1 MTSQEIKKKLRE
13 NILSGE
19 FGIEKESLRVTGEG
33 TLALTNHP
41 DMAGYHMEE
50 QISRDFAESQLEFVS
65 RVHTTVDSACQEICF
80 LQSLVE
86 EEIRN
91 RKTGREYVWTY
102 SNPPGFSGEKNIRI
116 AEFKE
121 DLEGKNTYRHYLS
134 EKYGRVKMLFS
145 GVHLNFSMPEEF
157 FVLLRELTGEEIQTL
172 KNEWY
177 LNLLD
182 CLMDDSWLLVALTSA
197 SPVAEPEFLTG
208 LGVPREEWNRYAS
221 FRNSKY
227 GYWNLF
233 IPCLS
238 YRDFTRYLSSV
249 EEYIKQGVLSCVHEL
264 YYPFRL
270 KSKGE
275 NTLENLKN
283 QGVNHIELRML
294 DLNLMSCAGVAKEDL
309 IFIHLLIAYRIF
321 QILETGKKVSEG
333 EREGEGRILLH
344 QRAAELD
351 FWEKEIGYR
360 KRALKL
366 LGEMKEF
373 YTDDEGEEK
382 RYIPKAY
389 PVRELLSF
397 QENKIL
403 YSQCRYSQ
411 QILDKYKN
419 NYINGVMEDIKER

>member
-1 MTSQEIKKKLRE
+1 MTLQEIKVKLKE
-13 NILSGE
+13 KLLWGE

-33 TLALTNHP
+33 MLAFTSHP
-41 DMAGYHMEE
+41 SMARYHMEE

-65 RVHTTVDSACQEICF
+65 RVHSSVDSACQEICF

-86 EEIRN
+86 EEIKN

-177 LNLLD
+177 LNLAD

-197 SPVAEPEFLTG
+197 SPVAKPEFLKG

-238 YRDFTRYLSSV
+238 YRNFESYLFSI
-249 EEYIKQGVLSCVHEL
+249 EEYVRQGVLSSAHEL
-264 YYPFRL
+264 YYPLRL
-270 KSKGE
+270 KPKGE

-283 QGVNHIELRML
+283 YGVNHIELRML

-309 IFIHLLIAYRIF
+309 IFIHLLIAYRIS
-321 QILETGKKVSEG
+321 QILETGKRESEG

-351 FWEKEIGYR
+351 FWEKEETYR
-360 KRALKL
+360 KKALEL
-366 LGEMKEF
+366 LEHMKEF
-373 YTDDEGEEK
+373 YQDYEESAK
-382 RYIPKAY
+382 GYIPKDY
-389 PVRELLSF
+389 DIKGLLAF
-397 QENKIL
+397 QERKIL
-403 YSQCRYSQ
+403 NLKYRYSQ
-411 QILDKYKN
+411 QILEKYKN
-419 NYINGVMEDIKER
+419 HYIHGVMEEIKER

>member
-86 EEIRN
+86 EEIGN

-177 LNLLD
+177 LNLAD

-197 SPVAEPEFLTG
+197 SPVAKPEFLKG

-238 YRDFTRYLSSV
+238 YRNFESYLFSI
-249 EEYIKQGVLSCVHEL
+249 EEYVRQGVLSSAHEL
-264 YYPFRL
+264 YYPLRL
-270 KSKGE
+270 KPKGE

-283 QGVNHIELRML
+283 YGVNHIELRML

-321 QILETGKKVSEG
+321 QILETGKRESEG

-351 FWEKEIGYR
+351 FWEKEETYR
-360 KRALKL
+360 KKALEL
-366 LGEMKEF
+366 LEHMKEF
-373 YTDDEGEEK
+373 YQDYEESAK
-382 RYIPKAY
+382 GYIPKDY
-389 PVRELLSF
+389 DIKGLLAF
-397 QENKIL
+397 QERKIL
-403 YSQCRYSQ
+403 NLKYRYSQ
-411 QILDKYKN
+411 QILEKYKN
-419 NYINGVMEDIKER
+419 HYIHGVMEEIKER

>member
-86 EEIRN
+86 EEIGN

-145 GVHLNFSMPEEF
+145 GVHLNFSKPEEF

-177 LNLLD
+177 LNLAD

-197 SPVAEPEFLTG
+197 SPVAKPEFLKG

-238 YRDFTRYLSSV
+238 YRNFESYLFSI
-249 EEYIKQGVLSCVHEL
+249 EEYVRQGVLSSAHEL
-264 YYPFRL
+264 YYPLRL
-270 KSKGE
+270 KPKGE

-283 QGVNHIELRML
+283 YGVNHIELRML

-321 QILETGKKVSEG
+321 QILETGKRESEG

-351 FWEKEIGYR
+351 FWEKEETYR
-360 KRALKL
+360 KKALEL
-366 LGEMKEF
+366 LEHMKEF
-373 YTDDEGEEK
+373 YQDYEESAK
-382 RYIPKAY
+382 GYIPKDY
-389 PVRELLSF
+389 DIKGLLAF
-397 QENKIL
+397 QERKIL
-403 YSQCRYSQ
+403 NLKYRYSQ
-411 QILDKYKN
+411 QILEKYKN
-419 NYINGVMEDIKER
+419 HYIHGVMEEIKER

>member
-1 MTSQEIKKKLRE
+1 
-13 NILSGE
+13 
-19 FGIEKESLRVTGEG
+19 
-33 TLALTNHP
+33 
-41 DMAGYHMEE
+41 
-50 QISRDFAESQLEFVS
+50 
-65 RVHTTVDSACQEICF
+65 
-80 LQSLVE
+80 
-86 EEIRN
+86 
-91 RKTGREYVWTY
+91 
-102 SNPPGFSGEKNIRI
+102 
-116 AEFKE
+116 
-121 DLEGKNTYRHYLS
+121 
-134 EKYGRVKMLFS
+134 MLFS

-157 FVLLRELTGEEIQTL
+157 FVLLKELTGEGIQTL

-208 LGVPREEWNRYAS
+208 LGVPREEWNHYAS

-227 GYWNLF
+227 GYWNPF

-264 YYPFRL
+264 YYPLRL
-270 KSKGE
+270 KPKGE

-294 DLNLMSCAGVAKEDL
+294 DLNLMSCVGVAKEDL

-373 YTDDEGEEK
+373 YMDDEGEEK
-382 RYIPKAY
+382 GYIPKAY

>member
-1 MTSQEIKKKLRE
+1 MTLQEIKVKLKE
-13 NILSGE
+13 KLLQGE

-33 TLALTNHP
+33 MLALTSHP
-41 DMAGYHMEE
+41 SMAMYHMEE

-65 RVHTTVDSACQEICF
+65 RVHTSVDSACQEICF

-86 EEIRN
+86 EEIKN

-157 FVLLRELTGEEIQTL
+157 FVLLGELTGEEIQTL

-177 LNLLD
+177 LNLAD

-197 SPVAEPEFLTG
+197 SPVAKPEFLKG
-208 LGVPREEWNRYAS
+208 LGVPGEEWNRYAS

-238 YRDFTRYLSSV
+238 YRNFESYLFSI
-249 EEYIKQGVLSCVHEL
+249 EEYVRQGVLSSAHEL
-264 YYPFRL
+264 YYPLRL
-270 KSKGE
+270 KPKGE
-275 NTLENLKN
+275 NTLENLRDY
-283 QGVNHIELRML
+283 GVNHIELRML

-309 IFIHLLIAYRIF
+309 IFIHLLIAYRIS
-321 QILETGKKVSEG
+321 QILERGKRESEG
-333 EREGEGRILLH
+333 EREGRILLH

-351 FWEKEIGYR
+351 FWEKEEAYR
-360 KRALKL
+360 KKALKL
-366 LGEMKEF
+366 LEHMKEF
-373 YTDDEGEEK
+373 YQDYEENAK
-382 RYIPKAY
+382 GYIPKDYDIKGLIA
-389 PVRELLSF
+389 F
-397 QENKIL
+397 QERKIL
-403 YSQCRYSQ
+403 NLKYRYSQ
-411 QILDKYKN
+411 QILEKYKN
-419 NYINGVMEDIKER
+419 HYINGVMEELKER

>member
-1 MTSQEIKKKLRE
+1 MTLQEIKVKLKE
-13 NILSGE
+13 KLLQGE

-33 TLALTNHP
+33 MLALTSHP
-41 DMAGYHMEE
+41 SMAMYHMEE

-65 RVHTTVDSACQEICF
+65 RVHTSVDSACQEICF

-86 EEIRN
+86 EEIKN

-121 DLEGKNTYRHYLS
+121 DLEGKNAYRHYLS

-157 FVLLRELTGEEIQTL
+157 FVLLGELTGEEIQTL

-177 LNLLD
+177 LNLAD

-197 SPVAEPEFLTG
+197 SPVAEPEFLKG
-208 LGVPREEWNRYAS
+208 LGVPREEWNHYAS

-238 YRDFTRYLSSV
+238 YRNFESYLFSI
-249 EEYIKQGVLSCVHEL
+249 EEYVRQGVLSSAHEL

-270 KSKGE
+270 KPKGE
-275 NTLENLKN
+275 NTLENLRDY
-283 QGVNHIELRML
+283 GVNHIELRML

-309 IFIHLLIAYRIF
+309 IFIHLLIAYRIS
-321 QILETGKKVSEG
+321 QILERGKRESEG
-333 EREGEGRILLH
+333 EREGRILLH

-351 FWEKEIGYR
+351 FWEKEEAYR
-360 KRALKL
+360 KKALKL
-366 LGEMKEF
+366 LEHMKEF
-373 YTDDEGEEK
+373 YQDYEENAK
-382 RYIPKAY
+382 GYIPKDYDIKGLIA
-389 PVRELLSF
+389 F
-397 QENKIL
+397 QERKIL
-403 YSQCRYSQ
+403 NLKYRYSQ
-411 QILDKYKN
+411 QILEKYKN
-419 NYINGVMEDIKER
+419 HYINGVMEELKER